1 MRVSSLRYMAGGGA
15 ELTDIVRWVSPG
27 PVRCR

>member
-1 MRVSSLRYMAGGGA
+1 MAGGGA
-15 ELTDIVRWVSPG
+15 ELTDIVRWVAPG

>member
-1 MRVSSLRYMAGGGA
+1 MRVSCLRYMAGGGA
-15 ELTDIVRWVSPG
+15 ELADIVRWVSPG

>member
-1 MRVSSLRYMAGGGA
+1 MAGGGA
-15 ELTDIVRWVSPG
+15 ELTDIVRWVSQG